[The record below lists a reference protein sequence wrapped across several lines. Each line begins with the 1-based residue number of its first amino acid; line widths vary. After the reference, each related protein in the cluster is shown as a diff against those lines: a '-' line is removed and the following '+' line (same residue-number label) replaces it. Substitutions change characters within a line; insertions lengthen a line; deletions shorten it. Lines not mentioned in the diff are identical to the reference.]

1 MVPNKNHKYRSTV
14 AGRATILISNAKR
27 RCKDKNV
34 EFHLT
39 REWVEERLVLNTCE
53 ITGMSFSF
61 EPPPNGLSRRI
72 DAPSL
77 DRIDK
82 NKNYTEEN
90 TRVILWG
97 VNCALSE
104 YGTEMMLP
112 ILKATVN
119 GIENAKQKS
128 TTPVPTGTDQQ
139 GEVYPEL
146 GSFSATGT
154 WQDGNNP
161 DNHCGADARE
171 DANHSTEEG
180 SGDSVGR
187 GDKEVGTPQTLDN
200 GQMYGDT
207 SPALT
212 STLQLNRH
220 INNQLRERCLVDG
233 TEPQTEQFNN
243 R

>member
-53 ITGMSFSF
+53 ITGMPFSF

-128 TTPVPTGTDQQ
+128 TTPVSNGDYIQ
-139 GEVYPEL
+139 GALGAEL
-146 GSFSATGT
+146 GSISTPWT
-154 WQDGNNP
+154 WEDG
-161 DNHCGADARE
+161 DDIDHHFRTIHRE
-171 DANHSTEEG
+171 DIDHCPQEG
-180 SGDSVGR
+180 GRDGMGR
-187 GDKEVGTPQTLDN
+187 GGNEVGAPKTLESFKDYWESRKTT
-200 GQMYGDT
+200 GW
-207 SPALT
+207 P
-212 STLQLNRH
+212 
-220 INNQLRERCLVDG
+220 
-233 TEPQTEQFNN
+233 
-243 R
+243 